1 MLQVRQIQQV
11 EALYYLC
18 SSPKSL
24 PIGLLFSAFVI
35 WLVHRSC
42 EGKKPD
48 SSFLLQTSCETLWP
62 LWQVP
67 HQPLPLHQGILDLLL
82 PDIRSHT
89 KWFMPQ
95 DEPAAPRG
103 SRAGCS
109 TQLRGQQRKRFISEG
124 TFIRPCRWL
133 ICNSSSTSGE
143 SYCELGGGLKG
154 WMSQPALRTCVPL
167 QRTRR
172 KTQSGEP
179 GVDLLL
185 MLPRTSAL
193 TPTAQNWTKH
203 LHPSTL
209 CVNIISATGFP
220 LVSQTA
226 PSSSFP
232 CQKETYT
239 GLQVVLY
246 QGMTAQALQ
255 GSSTT
260 QSCITGFKWK
270 ALQLPASLPRRL
282 KVLLRMWA
290 AVFLLLDHWAWFSSC
305 GCEDQY
311 FLWNSGGKNVTV
323 KRLGWI
329 QAAPDRKE
337 KGYNLNKGEKKKPTK
352 NYVVFYRWASA
363 EPQRMLL
370 LLQTY

>member
-1 MLQVRQIQQV
+1 
-11 EALYYLC
+11 
-18 SSPKSL
+18 
-24 PIGLLFSAFVI
+24 
-35 WLVHRSC
+35 
-42 EGKKPD
+42 
-48 SSFLLQTSCETLWP
+48 
-62 LWQVP
+62 
-67 HQPLPLHQGILDLLL
+67 
-82 PDIRSHT
+82 
-89 KWFMPQ
+89 
-95 DEPAAPRG
+95 
-103 SRAGCS
+103 
-109 TQLRGQQRKRFISEG
+109 
-124 TFIRPCRWL
+124 
-133 ICNSSSTSGE
+133 
-143 SYCELGGGLKG
+143 
-154 WMSQPALRTCVPL
+154 
-167 QRTRR
+167 
-172 KTQSGEP
+172 
-179 GVDLLL
+179 

-203 LHPSTL
+203 LHPSTV

-226 PSSSFP
+226 PSSSLP
-232 CQKETYT
+232 CQKETCT

-260 QSCITGFKWK
+260 QSCITGFRWK
-270 ALQLPASLPRRL
+270 ALQLPASLPRCL

-363 EPQRMLL
+363 EPQLMLL